1 MKSIYLKYLKEDS
14 GKNYRFIMHPTDLK
28 NFLEDTDYSD
38 VSKIEMVVSYTE
50 FLSGKSKDV
59 SEKISKM
66 LVRKIGKG
74 LSLTKIKN
82 NKMLFSID
90 GDKLDG
96 RKFEKFYDSI
106 DEYDDGWSNLQ
117 LDIVITSKNKD
128 YDEKFDKISSSGDI
142 LNIR

>member
-1 MKSIYLKYLKEDS
+1 MKSIFLKYLKEAS
-14 GKNYRFIMHPTDLK
+14 GVNYRFNMHPTDLK

-74 LSLTKIKN
+74 ISLTKIKN

-96 RKFEKFYDSI
+96 SKFEKFYDSI

-128 YDEKFDKISSSGDI
+128 YDQKYDKISSSGDI
-142 LNIR
+142 LNMI